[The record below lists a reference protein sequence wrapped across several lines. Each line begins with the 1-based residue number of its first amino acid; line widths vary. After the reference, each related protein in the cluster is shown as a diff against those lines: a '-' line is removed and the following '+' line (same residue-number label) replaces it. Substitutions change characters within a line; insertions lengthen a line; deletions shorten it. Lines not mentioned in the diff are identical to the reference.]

1 MKRTKFV
8 LLVAAMFAVSTM
20 LTSCWSQSDS
30 PSSDVTDVETGV
42 VLHSISVTSNVTA
55 NVKVGST
62 TINIPAGETRA
73 FENLTGTDYTVTA
86 TATASGDFLPSKI
99 QTVDVS
105 FTDEKAAAVV
115 TFNFVDAT
123 SQSAE
128 TALIPATGV
137 TLNTIEVQ
145 NDAAAGVPE
154 TKETIPA
161 TMTIPASTTLTDE
174 DGNPL
179 AGDQTFSIVAYEL
192 PIQQTDDVE
201 KEQVTETIALECK
214 PDGTQFSGDGA
225 TLKAFIGVE
234 AAGATVVINE
244 KEYTVA
250 EDGYVTFNVEHFSSH
265 IVGVKTN
272 ATKTTET
279 RTLVNQSVSFNAGDN
294 IFPYD
299 RTFGW
304 ESSVKAG
311 FFHKWHEIQFGKA
324 LFTQTVDAKFTVT
337 DSGTGLIN
345 ITQEVN
351 HYTIK
356 SGSLTFYTTV
366 YGAVTV
372 TVIPDSGQGGSA
384 HSHSGGSG
392 N

>member
-62 TINIPAGETRA
+62 TINIPAGETRV

-86 TATASGDFLPSKI
+86 TAAATGDFLPSKI

-154 TKETIPA
+154 TNETIPA

-234 AAGATVVINE
+234 AAGAIVVIND

-250 EDGYVTFNVEHFSSH
+250 EDGYVTFNVKHFSSH
-265 IVGVKTN
+265 VVGVKTN

-279 RTLVNQSVSFNAGDN
+279 ITLVNQSISFNAGEN

-299 RTFGW
+299 RIFGW
-304 ESSVKAG
+304 ESDIKG
-311 FFHKWHEIQFGKA
+311 FFIKWLEIQFGKTR
-324 LFTQTVDAKFTVT
+324 FTETVNAKFTAT
-337 DSGTGLIN
+337 DSGTGRIN

-351 HYTIK
+351 HYTIN
-356 SGSLTFYTTV
+356 SGLFTFKATV
-366 YGAVTV
+366 WGAVTV
-372 TVIPDSGQGGSA
+372 TVIPDSGHGAST
-384 HSHSGGSG
+384 HSGGSG